1 MARIILPHRA
11 VRLMSHQ
18 LNTVSR
24 FFRDRLLPR
33 VVGII
38 SIVSLVIIGMVSCLA
53 AGAADVGDATPAI
66 DHAESVLEQL
76 RAANVARAALTAEQA
91 AWDAERERILA
102 VTSANDADIDGLTK
116 DGAEVEA
123 ERQQAAKQVASFE
136 KADDLVPVH
145 AQLDAIAATI
155 VEQLKAYAQT
165 TLPGA
170 VTLPE
175 HPGSLTFDEA
185 VRCLDSSERAATSAS
200 IDIISGQLGGVATA
214 VKVLRVSGAVAW
226 WVALDEHTAGTLTM
240 VAGSP
245 QLQEVADQ
253 GQRRSIIRAIAILEG
268 RRPAEFEV
276 LPLPT
281 PLALSA
287 AAGPAPD
294 HATPAGVTP

>member
-1 MARIILPHRA
+1 MATCLP
-11 VRLMSHQ
+11 
-18 LNTVSR
+18 
-24 FFRDRLLPR
+24 
-33 VVGII
+33 
-38 SIVSLVIIGMVSCLA
+38 
-53 AGAADVGDATPAI
+53 AGAADAGDAAPVS

-102 VTSANDADIDGLTK
+102 VKSANDSDIDGLTT
-116 DGAEVEA
+116 DGAAVEA
-123 ERQQAAKQVASFE
+123 EHQQAAKQVASFE

-145 AQLDAIAATI
+145 AQLAAIATTI
-155 VEQLKAYAQT
+155 VERLKAYAQS

-185 VRCLDSSERAATSAS
+185 VRCLDASERSATSAS

-214 VKVLRVSGAVAW
+214 VKVMRVSGAVAW
-226 WVALDEHTAGTLTM
+226 WVALDEHTAGMLTM
-240 VAGSP
+240 VDGTP

-253 GQRRSIIRAIAILEG
+253 GQRRAIIRAIAILEG

-287 AAGPAPD
+287 PASSAAPSPTTSAAGVAP
-294 HATPAGVTP
+294 

>member
-1 MARIILPHRA
+1 MKQ
-11 VRLMSHQ
+11 Q
-18 LNTVSR
+18 LNT
-24 FFRDRLLPR
+24 FRHFRHFRHFRRLR
-33 VVGII
+33 RSACIAVI
-38 SIVSLVIIGMVSCLA
+38 SMATCL
-53 AGAADVGDATPAI
+53 GAAETGDAVPGS
-66 DHAESVLEQL
+66 DPAESVLEQL

-102 VTSANDADIDGLTK
+102 VKSANDADIDSLTK
-116 DGAEVEA
+116 EGSEVEA
-123 ERQQAAKQVASFE
+123 EHQQAAKQVASFE

-145 AQLDAIAATI
+145 AQLDAIATTI
-155 VEQLKAYAQT
+155 VERLKAYAQT
-165 TLPGA
+165 ALPGA

-185 VRCLDSSERAATSAS
+185 VRCLDASERAATSAS

-240 VAGSP
+240 ADGTP

-268 RRPAEFEV
+268 RRPAQFEV

-281 PLALSA
+281 PLALAPASA
-287 AAGPAPD
+287 
-294 HATPAGVTP
+294 PAGVTP